1 MAEPAAEAISAR
13 DVRVE
18 LSGRPVL
25 HGVDASVRHGETL
38 AILGPNGAGKSTLL
52 RAFAGLV
59 AFTGSIRI
67 DGDDVASLPPKAR
80 AQRLAFVPQVT
91 ALRAALPVRDVV
103 LQGRFAHREPFA
115 RETSADR
122 KAVERALELTD
133 AARFARRAFTTLS
146 FGEQRRVLIARG
158 LASGAR
164 IVCLDEPTA
173 ALDVGHA
180 LQLHALLQT
189 LAQQGYA
196 VVLVL
201 HALGDARAHA
211 DRALL
216 LAQGRVV
223 SSGSVTEVIASD
235 HVRAVYGV
243 EMREREGLAFSL
255 PGGEP

>member
-1 MAEPAAEAISAR
+1 MADAVPAIRAR
-13 DVRVE
+13 AVRVE
-18 LSGRPVL
+18 LSGRAVL
-25 HGVDASVRHGETL
+25 HGVDASVQHGEVL

-52 RAFAGLV
+52 RAIAGLIP
-59 AFTGSIRI
+59 FSGSIEL
-67 DGDDVASLPPKAR
+67 DGADVMALPPKER

-91 ALRAALPVRDVV
+91 ALRAALPVHEVV

-115 RETSADR
+115 RETRADR
-122 KAVERALELTD
+122 EAVERALDLTD
-133 AARFARRAFTTLS
+133 ASRFSRRAFTTLS

-180 LQLHALLQT
+180 LQLHALLER
-189 LAQQGYA
+189 LAREGYA

-216 LAQGRVV
+216 LAQGRTI
-223 SSGSVTEVIASD
+223 SSGRVAEVIAAD

-243 EMREREGLAFSL
+243 EMREREGLAFAL